1 MLPSGVAWYIISM
14 ADKRIIKVEID
25 AETGDVITKLEGVA
39 KKSKETASEM
49 KNQLSGALGQID
61 KLTGGA
67 ITKVQGLIKGVK
79 GVTIGMKSLKAAI
92 ASTGIGLLVI
102 ALGSLVAYFTSTKR
116 GSEKLERVMTTLSAA
131 FSVITDRL
139 SAFGETLVN
148 AFENPQQAIKDFGES
163 LKTFVMN
170 RVRDLINGVKGLG
183 TAIGLLFDGEFLE
196 AGKAAGQA
204 FLDIGSA
211 VVPLAGLIRD
221 NADAIGEMVDEINRE
236 AAAANKLTGQLQR
249 LTDLERNLGVER
261 AAAGVQIAANKLAS
275 EDLTK
280 TTEERLEAAQ
290 AAFDLEQQILE
301 KELSAARQ
309 RVSIIAQQNA
319 LGESSADDLDRLAE
333 ARKALYALEE
343 GSLGRQTELQNKK
356 NAIEAEGARK
366 ALEAVK
372 VFRDAQE
379 EYEAKQKARK
389 DADKDDQDK
398 LRETLANRSMTE
410 IEAVEAKYAKL
421 AELAHGH
428 AKLIEQ
434 IEEKKA
440 NDIEIIEDEKF
451 KKKVA
456 RFDAEVQKNVSVANN
471 LLGNLIALNDASDK
485 ATDGAKRKAFERD
498 KKLRIAQATIT
509 MIQGA
514 SGAFQQGV
522 STYPVPFGAIIGGV
536 MAAVSVAAGI
546 AQIAKIKKT
555 TYNGGGGGGGGGAPS
570 ARTASLPSGNNAP
583 KAPSIQGDIGQG
595 ETQGSIRAYV
605 VSKDTTNQQSK
616 DQLVQDQAQLV

>member
-1 MLPSGVAWYIISM
+1 M

-290 AAFDLEQQILE
+290 AAFD
-301 KELSAARQ
+301 
-309 RVSIIAQQNA
+309 
-319 LGESSADDLDRLAE
+319 
-333 ARKALYALEE
+333 
-343 GSLGRQTELQNKK
+343 
-356 NAIEAEGARK
+356 
-366 ALEAVK
+366 
-372 VFRDAQE
+372 
-379 EYEAKQKARK
+379 
-389 DADKDDQDK
+389 
-398 LRETLANRSMTE
+398 
-410 IEAVEAKYAKL
+410 
-421 AELAHGH
+421 
-428 AKLIEQ
+428 
-434 IEEKKA
+434 
-440 NDIEIIEDEKF
+440 
-451 KKKVA
+451 
-456 RFDAEVQKNVSVANN
+456 
-471 LLGNLIALNDASDK
+471 
-485 ATDGAKRKAFERD
+485 
-498 KKLRIAQATIT
+498 
-509 MIQGA
+509 
-514 SGAFQQGV
+514 
-522 STYPVPFGAIIGGV
+522 
-536 MAAVSVAAGI
+536 
-546 AQIAKIKKT
+546 
-555 TYNGGGGGGGGGAPS
+555 
-570 ARTASLPSGNNAP
+570 
-583 KAPSIQGDIGQG
+583 
-595 ETQGSIRAYV
+595 
-605 VSKDTTNQQSK
+605 
-616 DQLVQDQAQLV
+616 